1 MLALV
6 DRAGPSRATVL
17 ITGESGTGKELV
29 ARAIHFSSPRS
40 QEPFVSVNCM
50 ALNPGVLESELF
62 GHEKGSF
69 TGAVAMRRGRFE
81 QASGGTLFLDEVNS
95 LPLEMQ
101 AKLLRALQQMEI
113 VRIGDTK
120 PTPVDVRIIAGDQR
134 GSQGRRGAGDVPGR
148 PVFPAER
155 H

>member
-1 MLALV
+1 MIGKMELA
-6 DRAGPSRATVL
+6 
-17 ITGESGTGKELV
+17 K
-29 ARAIHFSSPRS
+29 
-40 QEPFVSVNCM
+40 
-50 ALNPGVLESELF
+50 
-62 GHEKGSF
+62 
-69 TGAVAMRRGRFE
+69 
-81 QASGGTLFLDEVNS
+81 GGTLFLDKVNS

-120 PTPVDVRIIAGDQR
+120 PTPVDVRIIAATNEDLKE
-134 GSQGRRGAGDVPGR
+134 RRGAGDVPGR